1 MARAPFH
8 PALTAMRRDL
18 AVFFVLGFAVAAAA
32 AARDAPSR
40 PGVDAPE
47 LARLGQFQVGVRTM
61 TLVDAA
67 QVDVLAWDPATGT
80 APARDR
86 ELVVDLWYPA
96 VVAEGAAPETYS
108 GSLPAEPPAPPS
120 HFTIPGIAVRDAP
133 PATGR
138 FPLVVVSHGY
148 SNAAIAFSWL
158 TENLASKG
166 YVVAVIRHQD
176 PPLTDRSKFAGP
188 LLRRPLDIAF
198 VTRTLQRTL
207 AGEGRI
213 DPLRTALIGYSM
225 GGYGVL
231 TVAGGVLDPGSPLAQ
246 LVPGALLAPYARGGA
261 ATAVLHASGLKAIV
275 AISPAGGSLLAWG
288 TDGLGAITAPLLLI
302 AGDRDW
308 TVDYQTGA
316 RAFFDMAANSRRYL
330 LTFRGAGHRL
340 ALGPAPE
347 EMRGRLWDFDW
358 FEDPVWRQDRIV
370 AINLHMI
377 TAFLDRYVK
386 DDASRSAYLDSLTRQ
401 STDGEW
407 PASAGRAYDAYSP
420 GADGITVWK
429 GFQRGHAEGL
439 ELLQAAPR

>member
-1 MARAPFH
+1 
-8 PALTAMRRDL
+8 MRREL
-18 AVFFVLGFAVAAAA
+18 AFFLLLGFAVTA

-40 PGVDAPE
+40 PGIDAPE

-80 APARDR
+80 APKRDR

-96 VVAEGAAPETYS
+96 DVAPGASPEIYS

-120 HFTIPGIAVRDAP
+120 HFTIPGIAVRDAT

-166 YVVAVIRHQD
+166 YVVAAIRHED
-176 PPLTDRSKFAGP
+176 PPLTDPSRFAEP
-188 LLRRPLDIAF
+188 LFRRPLDIAF
-198 VTRTLQRTL
+198 VTGTLQRTL
-207 AGEGRI
+207 AGQGRI
-213 DPLRTALIGYSM
+213 DPSRTALVGYSM

-231 TVAGGVLDPGSPLAQ
+231 TVGGGVLDPGSPLAQ
-246 LVPGALLAPYARGGA
+246 IIPAALLAPYARGGA
-261 ATAVLHASGLKAIV
+261 SSDVLRASGIKAIV
-275 AISPAGGSLLAWG
+275 AFAPAGGSLRAWG
-288 TDGLGAITAPLLLI
+288 AEGLGAITAPLLLVS
-302 AGDRDW
+302 GDRDW

-316 RAFFDMAANSRRYL
+316 RAFFDLATNSRRYL
-330 LTFRGAGHRL
+330 LTFRGAGHRI

-386 DDASRSAYLDSLTRQ
+386 DDASRAPYLDGLTRD
-401 STDGEW
+401 STQGEW
-407 PASAGRAYDAYSP
+407 PAGAARAYDAYSP

-439 ELLQAAPR
+439 ELLHAIPR

>member
-1 MARAPFH
+1 
-8 PALTAMRRDL
+8 MRRDL
-18 AVFFVLGFAVAAAA
+18 AVLFMLGAALAA
-32 AARDAPSR
+32 PAYARDAPSR

-47 LARLGQFQVGVRTM
+47 LARLGHFQVGVRTL
-61 TLVDAA
+61 TLVDVA

-80 APARDR
+80 APKRDR
-86 ELVVDLWYPA
+86 VLVVDLWYPA
-96 VVAEGAAPETYS
+96 AVAVGAAPETYS

-133 PATGR
+133 PASGP

-166 YVVAVIRHQD
+166 YVVAAIRHED
-176 PPLTDRSKFAGP
+176 PPITDRSKFAEP

-198 VTRTLQRTL
+198 VTKTLQRTL
-207 AGEGRI
+207 ADEGRI
-213 DPLRTALIGYSM
+213 DPSRTALIGYSM

-231 TVAGGVLDPGSPLAQ
+231 TVGGGVLDPGSPLAA
-246 LVPGALLAPYARGGA
+246 LIPGGLLAPYARGGA
-261 ATAVLHASGLKAIV
+261 ASEVLRASGIKAIV
-275 AISPAGGSLLAWG
+275 AFAPGGGSLRAWG
-288 TDGLGAITAPLLLI
+288 AEGLGAITEPLMLI

-308 TVDYQTGA
+308 TVDYQSGA
-316 RAFFDMAANSRRYL
+316 RAFFDMATNSRRYL
-330 LTFRGAGHRL
+330 LTYRGAGHRI
-340 ALGPAPE
+340 ALGPAPN

-358 FEDPVWRQDRIV
+358 FEDPVWRKDRII

-377 TAFLDRYVK
+377 TAFLDRHVK
-386 DDASRSAYLDSLTRQ
+386 DDASRAPYLDGLTRESIQ
-401 STDGEW
+401 GDW
-407 PASAGRAYDAYSP
+407 PASAARAYDAYSP

-439 ELLQAAPR
+439 ELLHQVPR